1 MDYKM
6 KLQNKNKWYKLL
18 KLICV
23 SLFFVNIVIAQDEVA
38 TDTVPNIND
47 TFPIAVVNMQAIVG
61 ESLAAVKVKEF
72 IENKKIEFSNEIQ
85 KEEKELKSMQEELGN
100 QRSILPPDE
109 FSALEGNF
117 RKRVENLQKMV
128 AEKNQLLENIL
139 SKSVQIIQNEA
150 IKIITEIGREKN
162 LALTLDTSTVIIA
175 ANSIN
180 ISKNVIVLL
189 NINLPTLDMNEIML
203 AVSK

>member
-6 KLQNKNKWYKLL
+6 KIQSKNKLYKLL
-18 KLICV
+18 KFIC
-23 SLFFVNIVIAQDEVA
+23 LCMFFSNMVIAQEEVA
-38 TDTVPNIND
+38 EDNIANIGA

-72 IENKKIEFSNEIQ
+72 IENKKVEFTTEIQ
-85 KEEKELKSMQEELGN
+85 KEEQQLKSMQEELGS

-109 FSALEGNF
+109 FAELEGNF

-128 AEKNQLLENIL
+128 AEKNQLLEDIL

-150 IKIITEIGREKN
+150 IKIITDIGKEKN
-162 LALTLDTSTVIIA
+162 LALTLDTSSVVIA

-180 ISKNVIVLL
+180 ISKNVITLL
-189 NINLPTLDMNEIML
+189 NINLPTLNMNEIML
-203 AVSK
+203 DSK

>member
-1 MDYKM
+1 M
-6 KLQNKNKWYKLL
+6 KIQSKNKLYKLL
-18 KLICV
+18 KFIC
-23 SLFFVNIVIAQDEVA
+23 LYMFFSNMVIAQEEVVE
-38 TDTVPNIND
+38 DNIPSSGA

-72 IENKKIEFSNEIQ
+72 IENKKVEFTTEIQ
-85 KEEKELKSMQEELGN
+85 KEEQQLKSMQEELGS

-109 FSALEGNF
+109 FAELEGNF

-128 AEKNQLLENIL
+128 AEKNQLLEDIL

-150 IKIITEIGREKN
+150 IKIITDIGKEKN
-162 LALTLDTSTVIIA
+162 LALTLDTSSVVIA

-180 ISKNVIVLL
+180 ISKNVITLL
-189 NINLPTLDMNEIML
+189 NINLPTLNMNEIML
-203 AVSK
+203 DIK

>member
-6 KLQNKNKWYKLL
+6 KIQSKNKLYKLL
-18 KLICV
+18 KLIC
-23 SLFFVNIVIAQDEVA
+23 LYMFFSNMVIAQEEVA
-38 TDTVPNIND
+38 EDNISSSGA

-72 IENKKIEFSNEIQ
+72 IENKKIEFTTEIQ
-85 KEEKELKSMQEELGN
+85 KEEQQLKSMQEELGS

-109 FSALEGNF
+109 FAELEGNF

-128 AEKNQLLENIL
+128 AEKNQLLEDIL

-150 IKIITEIGREKN
+150 IKIITEIGKEKN
-162 LALTLDTSTVIIA
+162 LALTLDTSSVVIA

-180 ISKNVIVLL
+180 ISRNVITLL
-189 NINLPTLDMNEIML
+189 NINLPTLNMNEIML
-203 AVSK
+203 DSK